1 VFGYPSTTSSG
12 FEGMNTTMGTLV
24 YGISSAQVPIADPEL
39 AHVKAIAPM
48 KLRRNESFALMIR
61 FGDSDVGRTTLWLHP
76 AIPLQFRFDADD
88 RSELDRPLL
97 ESLMH
102 KANSGELTITCSA
115 AAPS

>member
-12 FEGMNTTMGTLV
+12 FEGKNTTMGTLV

-39 AHVKAIAPM
+39 AHVKAIA
-48 KLRRNESFALMIR
+48 LIR
-61 FGDSDVGRTTLWLHP
+61 FGDSDADRTTLWLHP
-76 AIPLQFRFDADD
+76 AIPLQFRFETDD
-88 RSELDRPLL
+88 RGELDRPLL